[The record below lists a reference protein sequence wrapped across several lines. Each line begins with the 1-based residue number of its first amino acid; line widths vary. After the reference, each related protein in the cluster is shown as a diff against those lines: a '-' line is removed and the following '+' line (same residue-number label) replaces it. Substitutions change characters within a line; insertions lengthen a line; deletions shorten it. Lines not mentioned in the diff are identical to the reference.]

1 MNCVP
6 VLYLKRFVWGK
17 KTPRNGR
24 NLDSDKLFDF
34 QVFTYSL
41 LFSFFTTK
49 VLNVGM

>member
-6 VLYLKRFVWGK
+6 VLYLKRFVLGK

-34 QVFTYSL
+34 QAFTYSL
-41 LFSFFTTK
+41 LFSSFKRK